1 MTRAAALILSL
12 LLSTAPAFAACIDPA
27 MPEGAIIYN
36 SDFSAMQYCRD
47 DTWTR
52 MDGPGIFCAEGDGI
66 VMSSAGWVCSPGG
79 LP

>member
-1 MTRAAALILSL
+1 MRITAFIILTLLIA
-12 LLSTAPAFAACIDPA
+12 APAFAACINPA
-27 MPEGAIIYN
+27 MPEGTIIYN
-36 SDFSAMQYCRD
+36 SDYSAMQYCRD